1 MFKRDGKEAA
11 LGECVPAGT
20 PCSECGYAVE
30 EHVGRACPAAT
41 RRVGGTD
48 SRPEYAVT
56 FGAKETNP
64 KDAIGSK
71 KAPMSTLPAGVLAEM
86 GVAMFEGKAKYGA
99 FNYRVAGVRASVYYD
114 AACRHLFSWWEGEDI
129 DPDSGMPHIVKLL
142 TCLAVLRD
150 AQRNGMVNDDRP
162 PISPIDYATL
172 NEKTA
177 AIIEMHKDKAPRHYT
192 REDKVGGAL

>member
-1 MFKRDGKEAA
+1 MTTKD
-11 LGECVPAGT
+11 
-20 PCSECGYAVE
+20 
-30 EHVGRACPAAT
+30 
-41 RRVGGTD
+41 
-48 SRPEYAVT
+48 
-56 FGAKETNP
+56 TNP

-86 GVAMFEGKAKYGA
+86 GVAMLEGKSKYGA
-99 FNYRVAGVRASVYYD
+99 FNYRIAGVRASVYYD

-142 TCLAVLRD
+142 TCLVVLRD

-162 PISPIDYATL
+162 PISPIGYDKL

-177 AIIEMHKDKAPRHYT
+177 AIIEMHKDKSPRHYT
-192 REDKVGGAL
+192 REDKIGGTA